1 MSLSRWQPVRDTHR
15 VGKALIAGSQTEG
28 PQSPL
33 YMCDPALG
41 RSPALPPLAA
51 SASNP
56 GVCVGF
62 RPNPGMCLLAARQL
76 FLELG

>member
-1 MSLSRWQPVRDTHR
+1 MRTQLLAARPGHAPWREGFDRLLPNR
-15 VGKALIAGSQTEG
+15 GSPG
-28 PQSPL
+28 SPL
-33 YMCDPALG
+33 HLRPRPG
-41 RSPALPPLAA
+41 HPPALPPLAA

-62 RPNPGMCLLAARQL
+62 QPNPGMCLLAARQL